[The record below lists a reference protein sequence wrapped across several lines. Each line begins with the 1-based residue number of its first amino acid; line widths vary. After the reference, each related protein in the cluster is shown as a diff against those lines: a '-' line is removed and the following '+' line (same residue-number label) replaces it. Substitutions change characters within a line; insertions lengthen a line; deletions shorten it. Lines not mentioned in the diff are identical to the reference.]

1 MPRHVA
7 RGSRHTLEGMRFT
20 NTDDTVDKALTVGER
35 ALDVLMIIGGKLLWI
50 AVTIVVC
57 ALIAWL
63 LRVLVR
69 RVVDRIVRGA
79 KSKARIDDTRAL
91 DRSPLASVRLVQR
104 TRTLGS
110 ILTNIINTTVVIVA
124 IILIINVIDENL
136 LGSFALISAAIGAGL
151 GFGAQN
157 IVKDVLNGILIVAE
171 DQIGIGDVVDLGL
184 ATGVVEFVSVR
195 ITHVRD
201 VNGTLWY
208 VRNGEI
214 TRIGNMSQGWSRVVI
229 DVGLPADVDVPAVEA
244 ALLDTADEL
253 AKDKRWRSRIIDKPE
268 VWGLESVAGE
278 TLIVRLVLRAKPSAK
293 DDVAHELRMRLR
305 ETVNELGH
313 ELPSLETVTLAGAD
327 GALRVRGANP
337 PRTEPQPIPERPSWR
352 PLGRRKKTTDADV
365 APVTTSPARNAPA
378 NSLDDEPIVD
388 GDLDETAP
396 SADAPGEAPDGDGG
410 HPGKDRAL

>member
-1 MPRHVA
+1 MTPLN
-7 RGSRHTLEGMRFT
+7 SE
-20 NTDDTVDKALTVGER
+20 DPVDAALTLGDQMLQWLMHAGGI
-35 ALDVLMIIGGKLLWI
+35 ALNIVIIV
-50 AVTIVVC
+50 AVC
-57 ALIAWL
+57 ALIAWV
-63 LRVLVR
+63 LRLLVR

-79 KSKARIDDTRAL
+79 KSKAKIDDTRAL

-124 IILIINVIDENL
+124 VILIVAAINENI

-171 DQIGIGDVVDLGL
+171 DQVGIGDVVDLGL

-229 DVGLPADVDVPAVEA
+229 DVGLPADIDVAAIEA
-244 ALLDTADEL
+244 ALLDTAEEL
-253 AKDKRWRSRIIDKPE
+253 SKDRRWRSRVIGSPE
-268 VWGLESVAGE
+268 VWGLESVDGE
-278 TLIVRLVLRAKPSAK
+278 TLSIRLVLRAKPSSK
-293 DDVAHELRMRLR
+293 DDVSHELRMRLR
-305 ETVNELGH
+305 EAVHSLGH
-313 ELPSLETVTLAGAD
+313 ELASLQTVTLEGAD

-337 PRTEPQPIPERPSWR
+337 PRTEPQPLPERPSWR
-352 PLGRRKKTTDADV
+352 PLGRRKTTQKDA
-365 APVTTSPARNAPA
+365 APLTTPAPEESAEEQY
-378 NSLDDEPIVD
+378 DEPIADGEVD
-388 GDLDETAP
+388 RTAA
-396 SADAPGEAPDGDGG
+396 SSDAPAAAPDGDE

>member
-1 MPRHVA
+1 MIH
-7 RGSRHTLEGMRFT
+7 T
-20 NTDDTVDKALTVGER
+20 NTDDTAEKVLTFGEQ
-35 ALDVLMIIGGKLLWI
+35 VLEVLGVIGGKLLWI
-50 AVTIVVC
+50 AITIVVC
-57 ALIAWL
+57 ALIAWV
-63 LRVLVR
+63 LRLLVR
-69 RVVDRIVRGA
+69 RVVDRIVQGA
-79 KSKARIDDTRAL
+79 KSKAKVDDTRAL
-91 DRSPLASVRLVQR
+91 ERSPLAAVRLVQR

-124 IILIINVIDENL
+124 IILIINIINENL

-157 IVKDVLNGILIVAE
+157 IVKDVLNGMLIVAE
-171 DQIGIGDVVDLGL
+171 DQVGIGDVVDLGL

-229 DVGLPADVDVPAVEA
+229 DVGLPADIDVLAVEA
-244 ALLDTADEL
+244 ALLDTAEEL
-253 AKDKRWRSRIIDKPE
+253 SKDRRWRTRVIGSPE

-278 TLIVRLVLRAKPSAK
+278 TLSIRLVLRAKPSAK

-305 ETVNELGH
+305 ATVHELGLD
-313 ELPSLETVTLAGAD
+313 LPSLETVTLTGAD
-327 GALRVRGANP
+327 GALRVRGSNP
-337 PRTEPQPIPERPSWR
+337 PRTEPQPLPERPSWR
-352 PLGRRKKTTDADV
+352 PLGRKKKTTARDE
-365 APVTTSPARNAPA
+365 APLTTPPPGDEGSQ
-378 NSLDDEPIVD
+378 DDEPVAD
-388 GDLDETAP
+388 GEIDESAP
-396 SADAPGEAPDGDGG
+396 SADAPREAPNGDGD

>member
-1 MPRHVA
+1 MH
-7 RGSRHTLEGMRFT
+7 RGSPHTLEGMVASPT
-20 NTDDTVDKALTVGER
+20 PTPPPTDPSGFAAWALPILQVIGQKALSV
-35 ALDVLMIIGGKLLWI
+35 VII
-50 AVTIVVC
+50 IVV
-57 ALIAWL
+57 AVLIAWL
-63 LRVLVR
+63 LRVLIR
-69 RVVDRIVRGA
+69 KVVDRIVRGA
-79 KSKARIDDTRAL
+79 KSKAKIDDTRAL

-110 ILTNIINTTVVIVA
+110 ILTNIVNTTVVIVA
-124 IILIINVIDENL
+124 LIMVVAAIDPNI

-208 VRNGEI
+208 VRNGEV

-229 DVGLPADVDVPAVEA
+229 DVGLPADTDIASVEDT
-244 ALLDTADEL
+244 LLDVSEKLT
-253 AKDKRWRSRIIDKPE
+253 KDKRWRTRIIGRPE
-268 VWGLESVAGE
+268 VWGLESVSGD
-278 TLIVRLVLRAKPSAK
+278 TLSIRLVLRAKPSSK

-305 ETVNELGH
+305 TAIQELG
-313 ELPSLETVTLAGAD
+313 LDLASLETVALEGTD

-337 PRTEPQPIPERPSWR
+337 PRTEPQPLPERPSWR
-352 PLGRRKKTTDADV
+352 PLGRKKKAAAEQPAPEAKPATKPTTKPV
-365 APVTTSPARNAPA
+365 PKPAPEATASP
-378 NSLDDEPIVD
+378 DDEPIND
-388 GDLDETAP
+388 GEDTAQ
-396 SADAPGEAPDGDGG
+396 
-410 HPGKDRAL
+410 